1 MPMAEYTL
9 KLFSPLRIECAVPYE
24 PPWILS
30 DDYRLLTDSEKPL
43 CMDEVAE
50 AMQRCLSAAEKEN
63 GLMVRCRPNDTIK
76 RKVLSAFPGVA
87 VHNGILTAVLT
98 CRCSDPL
105 TVYEQKR
112 LADWWKN
119 ECRSGYGRELRLT
132 KILSKHFGRIWVKL
146 WYSAP
151 DFRILAEEQKEA
163 IG

>member
-9 KLFSPLRIECAVPYE
+9 KLYSPLRIECAVPYE

-43 CMDEVAE
+43 CKDEVAE
-50 AMQRCLSAAEKEN
+50 AMQRCLSAAEKKN
-63 GLMVRCRPNDTIK
+63 GLMVRCCPNDTIK

-87 VHNGILTAVLT
+87 VYNGILTAVLT

-119 ECRSGYGRELRLT
+119 ECRSGYGRELDERFSFT
-132 KILSKHFGRIWVKL
+132 GNCGAI
-146 WYSAP
+146 
-151 DFRILAEEQKEA
+151 QKA
-163 IG
+163 ISRRNDCDARCDAG

>member
-1 MPMAEYTL
+1 MAEYTL
-9 KLFSPLRIECAVPYE
+9 KLFSPMRIECETAYE
-24 PPWILS
+24 PPWILG

-50 AMQRCLSAAEKEN
+50 AMQRCMSKEEKHS
-63 GLMVRCRPNDTIK
+63 GLMVRYHPNDTIK
-76 RKVLSAFPGVA
+76 SKVLSAIPGVA

-112 LADWWKN
+112 LADWWKD

-132 KILSKHFGRIWVKL
+132 RIISKQFGRIWVKL